1 MTQKRPAEGFLPLE
15 SKKMKL
21 NDDMNKQYNTQKSV
35 ELPRLPA
42 ATNFI
47 SNTPSKSILPPQPPR
62 LPAVSDSQPTPPPPP
77 IFTRSSVANVIKSAR
92 EETQNPYLGGRK
104 RTKKSHKKNKKTRK
118 SKKHN
123 HRRHSVK
130 K

>member
-1 MTQKRPAEGFLPLE
+1 MANKRPTEGFLPLE

-21 NDDMNKQYNTQKSV
+21 NNDMNKQYNTQKSV

-42 ATNFI
+42 
-47 SNTPSKSILPPQPPR
+47 
-62 LPAVSDSQPTPPPPP
+62 VSDSQSIPQPP
-77 IFTRSSVANVIKSAR
+77 IFTRSSIANVIKSAR
-92 EETQNPYLGGRK
+92 EETKPPYLGGRK